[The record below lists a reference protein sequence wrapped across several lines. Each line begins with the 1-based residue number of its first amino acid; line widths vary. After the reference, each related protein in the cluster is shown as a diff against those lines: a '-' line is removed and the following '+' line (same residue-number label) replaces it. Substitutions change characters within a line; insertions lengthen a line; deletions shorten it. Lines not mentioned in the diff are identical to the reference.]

1 MKDSPQLQ
9 FTADFESGLTGS
21 RYSDFTFKQQHCEGC
36 LAFVANLVT
45 MNFIPYYLNLS
56 KARILQLIQKCL
68 SQTAKHLFLQLLK
81 NHFSD
86 V

>member
-1 MKDSPQLQ
+1 M
-9 FTADFESGLTGS
+9 
-21 RYSDFTFKQQHCEGC
+21 
-36 LAFVANLVT
+36 
-45 MNFIPYYLNLS
+45 S